1 MVRRRSCA
9 VARAAGLLAV
19 AGLPAVVGLTSAAY
33 HSPAAFGSSF
43 KTAMIVCAALLA
55 VGSALSALTI
65 DNGVLRPASAFKR
78 RKIRTPSGRT
88 ELRTVRPGFRDQ
100 LLRRDQARQQRAFS
114 GLVELHDAA
123 LDDHAQNQK
132 PEPID

>member
-65 DNGVLRPASAFKR
+65 DNGVLRPA
-78 RKIRTPSGRT
+78 PD
-88 ELRTVRPGFRDQ
+88 RPI
-100 LLRRDQARQQRAFS
+100 
-114 GLVELHDAA
+114 
-123 LDDHAQNQK
+123 
-132 PEPID
+132 PEPECQMNRAVGCPPLEPSESLGPAESAR